1 MSATLSQRY
10 FIPHGSNAILNYLHI
25 DLAAV
30 VGAALMIVLGAS
42 LTSGI
47 ALPAS
52 GDEIISR
59 VTQSQALAQAKA
71 DKPRLALSAA
81 MSTALDSVAQ
91 RYRVAPTALQP
102 VFEAAQKAARE
113 RNLDPLLIVA
123 VISIESGFNP
133 YAQSNMG
140 AQGLMQIIP
149 RYHQDKL
156 AKVGDKASFLD
167 PVTNVELGVQIL
179 HEAIR
184 RQGDLKLGLQ
194 YYGGASDDPEQAY
207 ANKVISEMQRLEQ
220 LARRRDPAAARGE
233 GTA

>member
-1 MSATLSQRY
+1 LSATLSHRY

-30 VGAALMIVLGAS
+30 VGAALVILLGAG
-42 LTSGI
+42 LTGSIDLPVSGE
-47 ALPAS
+47 
-52 GDEIISR
+52 EIIST
-59 VTQSQALAQAKA
+59 VTLSQPLPQGKA
-71 DKPRLALSAA
+71 EKPRPTLSSA
-81 MSTALDSVAQ
+81 MSTALDFVSQ
-91 RYRVAPTALQP
+91 RYRVSPTALQP
-102 VFEAAQKAARE
+102 VFEAVQKAARE

-156 AKVGDKASFLD
+156 AKAGDKASFLD
-167 PVTNVELGVQIL
+167 PVTNVELGAQIL

-184 RQGDLKLGLQ
+184 RHGDLRLGLQ
-194 YYGGASDDPEQAY
+194 YYGGASDDQEQAY
-207 ANKVISEMQRLEQ
+207 ANKVMTEKQRLEQ
-220 LARRRDPAAARGE
+220 LSRRRD
-233 GTA
+233 TATG